1 MSQNLS
7 CTNYFQFKP
16 GSLRVEQT
24 SPLSDRAETDG
35 AETVADGE
43 VTDDDDPKAG
53 AAPGLHQD
61 EGGTTEAKAQEEQQP
76 DNPVQHKESVQRQ
89 EDVAVPEAGAAG

>member
-24 SPLSDRAETDG
+24 PPLSDRAETDG

-43 VTDDDDPKAG
+43 VTDDDPKAG
-53 AAPGLHQD
+53 AGLHQD
-61 EGGTTEAKAQEEQQP
+61 EGGAEAKAQEEQQP

-89 EDVAVPEAGAAG
+89 EDFAVPEAGAAG